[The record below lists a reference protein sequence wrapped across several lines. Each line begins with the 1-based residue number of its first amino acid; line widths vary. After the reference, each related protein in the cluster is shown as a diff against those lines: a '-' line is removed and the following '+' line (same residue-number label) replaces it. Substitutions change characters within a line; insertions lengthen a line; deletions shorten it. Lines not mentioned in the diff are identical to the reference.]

1 MGVDRKAPP
10 SAAPRRQV
18 NFIFRAPQVPAV
30 AAADLRRLSVLLALV
45 LTTAVNAAFLLADP
59 RLGNL
64 SPGLAATFLA
74 GGLAYVAAIPL
85 CARRKR
91 AGFILAAFLGVAGA
105 AVAVA
110 DNLGLSGSTPNA
122 ATFGLNVAVVAFA
135 VPMVVGGLSW
145 LRAENGGDAPPAVP

>member
-1 MGVDRKAPP
+1 V
-10 SAAPRRQV
+10 
-18 NFIFRAPQVPAV
+18 
-30 AAADLRRLSVLLALV
+30 ADLRRTSVLLALA

-64 SPGLAATFLA
+64 SPWLAATFIA

-91 AGFILAAFLGVAGA
+91 AGFVLAVLLGVAGA

-110 DNLGLSGSTPNA
+110 DNLGLPGGTPNA
-122 ATFGLNVAVVAFA
+122 ATAGLNVAAVVLA
-135 VPMVVGGLSW
+135 VPMAVGGVAW
-145 LRAENGGDAPPAVP
+145 LRTGKGGAAARAAGP